1 MTDKNSSPHIAALQ
15 ELEAAL
21 DVHRRTQATAGA
33 PERAAA
39 DAPSADS
46 RLGRRRFSFGWP
58 AWFQTW
64 GRLPRWRLL
73 RRKIGRLPIKP
84 EILNPAILID
94 RKRPWL
100 RKLTFTAA
108 GAGRGGSDRRRRP
121 VVAAAQRADL
131 ARHRDALAHLRGRA
145 QFRQP
150 LSHRS
155 RRHAARARRPGA
167 DGAQASRHRA
177 ARHVGGFGRGRAQ
190 GRHRTVRREL
200 SDRQPARPKLP
211 AGRCELDDADRPGR
225 TGQRHPRRREAVQR
239 DCAHPG
245 AAGHDARSGQSGAI
259 IVAACRNAC
268 AGPRGSCPFF
278 CAVFRASDA
287 SRANEPGRAGQT
299 GRILVPVAGRAR
311 SCRQFFCAGRVDR
324 QARRARSR
332 RLRRFRWAGA

>member
-21 DVHRRTQATAGA
+21 DAHRRTQATAGA

-108 GAGRGGSDRRRRP
+108 GLVAVVLIGGG
-121 VVAAAQRADL
+121 
-131 ARHRDALAHLRGRA
+131 ALWWRL
-145 QFRQP
+145 
-150 LSHRS
+150 LSGPISLDIATPWLTSAVERNFGN
-155 RRHAARARRPGA
+155 RYRIE
-167 DGAQASRHRA
+167 
-177 ARHVGGFGRGRAQ
+177 VGGTLLERDAQ
-190 GRHRTVRREL
+190 GRTALRLRDIVLRDTSGASVAVAPKADIGL
-200 SDRQPARPKLP
+200 SGASFLIGNPRVESFRLV
-211 AGRCELDDADRPGR
+211 DANMTMRIDQD
-225 TGQRHPRRREAVQR
+225 GQVNVILGGEQAVQR

-268 AGPRGSCPFF
+268 AGPRGSAHLLRRLP
-278 CAVFRASDA
+278 RQRRKPRQRTRPRWPD
-287 SRANEPGRAGQT
+287 RANSRSSRWPSAVWPTIFPRWSSGSTSSAGSVATAPAVSMGR
-299 GRILVPVAGRAR
+299 P
-311 SCRQFFCAGRVDR
+311 
-324 QARRARSR
+324 
-332 RLRRFRWAGA
+332 